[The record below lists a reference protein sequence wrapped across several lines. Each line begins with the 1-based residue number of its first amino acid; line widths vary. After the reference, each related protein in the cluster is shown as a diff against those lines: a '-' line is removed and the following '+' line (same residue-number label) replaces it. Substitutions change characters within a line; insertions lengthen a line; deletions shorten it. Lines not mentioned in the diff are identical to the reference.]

1 LPVAQLKK
9 LPAIS
14 VFLLG
19 AAMVASAQVASDKVA
34 SDKVASDK
42 VQPATPVVVAPP
54 GPNTPAPI
62 KVATIFG
69 QNALASTLEGK
80 QAAAAL
86 TAKFGPKRDDF
97 NRKQAELQALRDQ
110 LKGTLSAEARKSL
123 NQSVEAKNREVER
136 LGQDTQA
143 ALEQEEGALMQR
155 LNNNLMSIIQ
165 NYGSRNGYAVVI
177 DVSLPNGPVLWAS
190 PSIDITNEIV
200 RLYDQA
206 HPVAAAPPTAA
217 PQKK

>member
-1 LPVAQLKK
+1 MRLPVAQLKR
-9 LPAIS
+9 LLAIA
-14 VFLLG
+14 VFLPG
-19 AAMVASAQVASDKVA
+19 AAVVMSAQGASAQA
-34 SDKVASDK
+34 
-42 VQPATPVVVAPP
+42 QPSTPVVVAPP

-80 QAAAAL
+80 QAASAL
-86 TAKFGPKRDDF
+86 TAKFGPKRDEF
-97 NRKQAELQALRDQ
+97 NRKQAEVQALRDQ
-110 LKGTLSAEARKSL
+110 LKGNLSAEARNSL
-123 NQSVEAKNREVER
+123 SQTVEAKNREVER

-165 NYGSRNGYAVVI
+165 DYASRNGYAVVI

-206 HPVAAAPPTAA
+206 HPVAATAPTAA